1 MPTSQSLKTV
11 PSRPSETRSTGSRP
25 SAGRRVFD
33 TVENLFF
40 REGEELANAVPVE
53 NDLDEITELVPLP
66 KNRRKLALLIAMAA
80 VALVGLAVLVF

>member
-1 MPTSQSLKTV
+1 M
-11 PSRPSETRSTGSRP
+11 
-25 SAGRRVFD
+25 
-33 TVENLFF
+33 ENLFF

-53 NDLDEITELVPLP
+53 NDQDEVTELVPVP